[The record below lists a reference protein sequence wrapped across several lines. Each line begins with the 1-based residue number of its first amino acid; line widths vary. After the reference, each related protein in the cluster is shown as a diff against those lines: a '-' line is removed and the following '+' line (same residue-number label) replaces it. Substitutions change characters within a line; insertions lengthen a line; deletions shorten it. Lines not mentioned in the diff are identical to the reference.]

1 MAYLQLVA
9 QMNHTSLY
17 FLFIYHCCLFLA
29 KQTLPA
35 RSLVLCATVCLSSCS
50 EYLCATKCIEVYE
63 LVWQGMLWFFSSTPL
78 HVQWSQMLLLQSM
91 YSALSG
97 LLDGNP
103 FSESGQLR
111 VPDGLSN
118 ILEVLKEALKLL
130 TAFQVHPDISLQL
143 CAYLFFFINASLF
156 NSLMERGKVSALQP
170 ESEQVIK
177 RLLWPFVLH
186 KWRCRLF
193 GCLWYL

>member
-1 MAYLQLVA
+1 MSV
-9 QMNHTSLY
+9 
-17 FLFIYHCCLFLA
+17 
-29 KQTLPA
+29 
-35 RSLVLCATVCLSSCS
+35 VDDV
-50 EYLCATKCIEVYE
+50 
-63 LVWQGMLWFFSSTPL
+63 STPP
-78 HVQWSQMLLLQSM
+78 SQSM

-111 VPDGLSN
+111 VPDGLES

-156 NSLMERGKVSALQP
+156 NTLMERGKICFFL
-170 ESEQVIK
+170 I
-177 RLLWPFVLH
+177 
-186 KWRCRLF
+186 
-193 GCLWYL
+193 